1 MLFIL
6 QDNRIGTSNEC
17 ILVQE
22 EGGILHL
29 LYCTLSTPCID
40 MGTLTITS
48 SSLAVQ
54 AELAPRH
61 PARIFN
67 TWVGE
72 ASKLILLEAVLN
84 TIQR

>member
-1 MLFIL
+1 MYPSAGGGGYTTLTIL
-6 QDNRIGTSNEC
+6 YSEHC
-17 ILVQE
+17 IN
-22 EGGILHL
+22 
-29 LYCTLSTPCID
+29 

-48 SSLAVQ
+48 ISLAVQ